1 MVFSI
6 LAMMKNRKHT
16 GTPWQIMAHY
26 GTLPSNT
33 RDFRLIFS
41 QQDQSSEWF
50 LSSCIVFSSG
60 LQRRRSF
67 DLTHEPWGYF
77 PKSLWSPSESSTHM
91 VQVSK
96 NNLYHCILV
105 LYPLAN
111 SQFDPRVPTPIWQDQ
126 QVNFFGQR
134 WKWTGKSRKKN
145 AWISMGQQMD
155 D

>member
-111 SQFDPRVPTPIWQDQ
+111 SHSYGMLSKMNEDGLHEFSPWWAPWNLTM
-126 QVNFFGQR
+126 
-134 WKWTGKSRKKN
+134 KSP
-145 AWISMGQQMD
+145 SLHD
-155 D
+155 DVSS